1 MENGWIQTGL
11 LHWRWI
17 NLDWTFALEMA
28 GFRLEFT
35 MDLDLSLQWIQ
46 TGIGQDNTRSKQ
58 GNSRPK
64 PGLGGEG
71 EEKKRTIKGD
81 MMR

>member
-17 NLDWTFALEMA
+17 NLDWTFALEMD
-28 GFRLEFT
+28 GFRLDFT

-46 TGIGQDNTRSKQ
+46 TGIG
-58 GNSRPK
+58 
-64 PGLGGEG
+64 LGGERR

-81 MMR
+81 MMRCDERGG